1 MAARRALLDLLER
14 ATQLLREGTTPGC
27 TNLTKPELR
36 ELAATARALAA
47 GAEAEIEVTT
57 LQQRV
62 LNYYTIHGTSDVGC
76 DVNDVAAGL
85 GMPLLFVMAAVDLL
99 SSEGQL
105 HSTIDEDHH
114 KSTASDSE
122 EELVAASADESDDD
136 FEMGETLSAEERAR
150 RAKAKAERE
159 GNVQDISDDD
169 SDVEDALTPFEQR
182 ILVYY
187 KEFATSD
194 EGLDIN
200 AVAAGLGTTTFQV
213 RSAVYFLEGQGEL
226 YSTID
231 EDHHKYTRE

>member
-1 MAARRALLDLLER
+1 MATDRVLFSLLER
-14 ATQLLREGTTPGC
+14 AGQLLREGTTGVH
-27 TNLTKPELR
+27 TNLTKPELL
-36 ELAATARALAA
+36 EFAATARALAV
-47 GAEAEIEVTT
+47 GAEAKVEATT

-122 EELVAASADESDDD
+122 EELAAASADESDDD

-187 KEFATSD
+187 KQFATSD

-231 EDHHKYTRE
+231 EDHHKATE

>member
-1 MAARRALLDLLER
+1 MEGLTPEKMKTASKSAQEESEPVCKRRRAAMAHTPPAPRAASVER
-14 ATQLLREGTTPGC
+14 ADAAAP
-27 TNLTKPELR
+27 PVVVVASVP
-36 ELAATARALAA
+36 AATKGKRVKRQTIGPGAPEPTGGGVARA
-47 GAEAEIEVTT
+47 AE
-57 LQQRV
+57 
-62 LNYYTIHGTSDVGC
+62 S
-76 DVNDVAAGL
+76 
-85 GMPLLFVMAAVDLL
+85 
-99 SSEGQL
+99 
-105 HSTIDEDHH
+105 
-114 KSTASDSE
+114 
-122 EELVAASADESDDD
+122 SDDD
-136 FEMGETLSAEERAR
+136 FEMGETLSEEERAR

-231 EDHHKYTRE
+231 EDHHKSTE